1 MTCEKRQNLWGDQ
14 MDTYVGKQ
22 GKSKKNSSGWKM
34 EMQNEQRPIRKREK
48 IQSKRFIF

>member
-1 MTCEKRQNLWGDQ
+1 

-48 IQSKRFIF
+48 IQSKRFIFQLPTPDARHNSK